1 MIRTDLLLE
10 VIAKRGTSQRQVA
23 KRLGI
28 TDKTFY
34 QKMKKG
40 VFTSNEIY
48 QMIEILSIEEIKEI
62 FFAKEVAR

>member
-10 VIAKRGTSQRQVA
+10 VIAKRGTSQRKVA
-23 KRLGI
+23 KKLGI

-40 VFTSNEIY
+40 VFTSTEIY
-48 QMIEILSIEEIKEI
+48 QMIEILSIEEVKEI
-62 FFAKEVAR
+62 FFAKEVAY